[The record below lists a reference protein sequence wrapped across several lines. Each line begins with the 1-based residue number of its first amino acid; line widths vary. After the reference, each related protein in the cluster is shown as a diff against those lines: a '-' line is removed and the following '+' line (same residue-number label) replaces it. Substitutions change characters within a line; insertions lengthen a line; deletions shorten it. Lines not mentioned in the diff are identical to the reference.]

1 MATLNAAHRMLAALV
16 TLVAICLIV
25 NQAAAAE
32 PAKAGPEASARATLL
47 FFWGVGCPHC
57 EEARPLV
64 EALANE
70 NPRLRVEAVEVRRD
84 PEGRRRFLHTMESL
98 HATVIGVPT
107 FVIGRAYVV
116 GYTKGETDL
125 ELRALV
131 ADALRH
137 PREAPT
143 RAPIVVPWLG
153 EIDPHTISLPLLTVV
168 TGLADGINPCAMWV
182 LVVLLGILVHVETT
196 KRTFLYA
203 GTFVVM
209 SGVVYFVFMIAWSAF
224 FELVGLS
231 QVVTRIVGAA
241 LLGMGS
247 VNLKD
252 VVWFKKGPSLV
263 IPQKAKPGLYRRMRG
278 IAQAATM
285 PAALAGISALALLVN
300 LIELGC
306 TLGLPAMYT
315 RVLSLRGVGPAAR
328 IAYLALYNVLYVVPL
343 MCIVA
348 AFIGLKR
355 RIVMTER
362 AARVLKGVSG
372 LLLFG
377 FGAVFLVA
385 PDLLAGG

>member
-16 TLVAICLIV
+16 TLVALCLIV

-32 PAKAGPEASARATLL
+32 PAKAGPEASARPTLL

-84 PEGRRRFLHTMESL
+84 PEGRRRFLDTMQSL
-98 HATVIGVPT
+98 QAT
-107 FVIGRAYVV
+107 
-116 GYTKGETDL
+116 
-125 ELRALV
+125 
-131 ADALRH
+131 
-137 PREAPT
+137 
-143 RAPIVVPWLG
+143 
-153 EIDPHTISLPLLTVV
+153 
-168 TGLADGINPCAMWV
+168 
-182 LVVLLGILVHVETT
+182 
-196 KRTFLYA
+196 
-203 GTFVVM
+203 
-209 SGVVYFVFMIAWSAF
+209 AF

-231 QVVTRIVGAA
+231 QVVTRILGVA

-247 VNLKD
+247 VNLED
-252 VVWFKKGPSLV
+252 VVWFEKGPSLV

-278 IAQAATM
+278 IARAATT
-285 PAALAGISALALLVN
+285 PAALAGISALAFLVN

-315 RVLSLRGVGPAAR
+315 RVLSLRGLGPAAR

-343 MCIVA
+343 VCIVA